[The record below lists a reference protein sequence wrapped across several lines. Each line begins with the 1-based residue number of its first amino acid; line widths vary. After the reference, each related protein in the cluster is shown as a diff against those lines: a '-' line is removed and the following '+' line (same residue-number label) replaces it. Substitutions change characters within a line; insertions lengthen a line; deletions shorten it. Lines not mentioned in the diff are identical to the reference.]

1 MTYCLAISIDDGLC
15 FISDSRTN
23 AGVDNISTYSKMH
36 MFGEDGER
44 QIILLSAGNLA
55 TTQAVIAKLKKDI
68 RKNNPTNLLTVA
80 DMEEAADYVG
90 EVSLAEQDKHR
101 SESGKAFE
109 ASFIVGGQVQ
119 GRTPKAYLVY
129 PQGNHITTSHGTPF
143 LQIGESKYGKPIL
156 DRIIALDSSLETAVL
171 CGLVSM
177 DSTMRSNLTVG
188 PPIEVLIYHTDSLRI
203 ARHYRF
209 DDSSEYLRQI
219 RESWDSRLKEAFANM
234 PPIAWSSNW
243 DNNSQIVHEV
253 TNNPQSDS
261 A

>member
-1 MTYCLAISIDDGLC
+1 MTYCLAIAIDDGLC
-15 FISDSRTN
+15 FVSDSRTN

-36 MFGEDGER
+36 IFGEEDKR
-44 QIILLSAGNLA
+44 QIVVLSAGNLA

-68 RKNNPTNLLTVA
+68 RQESQVNLFNVA

-101 SESGKAFE
+101 SDNGRTFE

-129 PQGNHITTSHGTPF
+129 PQGNHITTSADTPF

-156 DRIIALDSSLETAVL
+156 DRIITLDSSLETAVL

-177 DSTMRSNLTVG
+177 DSTMKSNLTVG
-188 PPIEVLIYHTDSLRI
+188 PPIEVLIYQKDSFAI
-203 ARHYRF
+203 DTKYRF
-209 DDSSEYLRQI
+209 EENSEYLKQI
-219 RESWDSRLKEAFANM
+219 RESWDARLKEAFSNM

-243 DNNSQIVHEV
+243 DDKSRVAVES
-253 TNNPQSDS
+253 TADS
-261 A
+261 LRKS